1 MPSRAGE
8 GRSRVVPNL
17 RRDNAALTEEPT
29 RANIDQ
35 TGSRQAVQSASPASA
50 SQQSL
55 DMSLLMTYLPEWRQ
69 CNAMFGQQDDLAHT
83 RRQPPV
89 KDQGRSGAIAPQAP
103 GAALVVNGD
112 ADLAVAI
119 ADALQQHGWRLQIAR
134 SVADAR
140 LRMEALKPRIVLFDM
155 WEPDGSGVDF
165 VRDLSDRTD
174 IGIIVVSA
182 RSGEVDRVVSLELGA
197 DDYIPKPFSRP
208 ELLARIR
215 AVLRR
220 AQGSDQRASGLV
232 ADRLLFAGWAL
243 DTRRRELMAP
253 DGVAVDLSGGEYD
266 LLLAFCEH
274 PQRILSRDQLLD
286 LARNRVSDAL
296 DRTVD
301 VMVSR
306 LRRKMEPTEESPT
319 IIKTIRGAGYMFV
332 PAVARG

>member
-1 MPSRAGE
+1 MAPDLLTPEAHVLVVEDDGE
-8 GRSRVVPNL
+8 MRTLIAKFLRQNGYRVTGARDGREMWETLS
-17 RRDNAALTEEPT
+17 NAPIDLILLDVMLPGQSGLDLT
-29 RANIDQ
+29 RALRAKTQVPIIMV
-35 TGSRQAVQSASPASA
+35 TAR
-50 SQQSL
+50 
-55 DMSLLMTYLPEWRQ
+55 
-69 CNAMFGQQDDLAHT
+69 
-83 RRQPPV
+83 
-89 KDQGRSGAIAPQAP
+89 
-103 GAALVVNGD
+103 GD
-112 ADLAVAI
+112 
-119 ADALQQHGWRLQIAR
+119 
-134 SVADAR
+134 
-140 LRMEALKPRIVLFDM
+140 E
-155 WEPDGSGVDF
+155 
-165 VRDLSDRTD
+165 T
-174 IGIIVVSA
+174 
-182 RSGEVDRVVSLELGA
+182 DRVLGLELGA

-220 AQGSDQRASGLV
+220 AQGNEQRASGLV

-274 PQRILSRDQLLD
+274 AQRVLSRDQLLD

-306 LRRKMEPTEESPT
+306 LRRKMEPTEDSPI

>member
-1 MPSRAGE
+1 MAPDLLKPEAHVLVVEDDGEMRNLIAKFLRQNGYRATGARD
-8 GRSRVVPNL
+8 GREMWETL
-17 RRDNAALTEEPT
+17 ANAAVDLILLDVMLPGQSGLDLT
-29 RANIDQ
+29 RAL
-35 TGSRQAVQSASPASA
+35 RAK
-50 SQQSL
+50 SQVPII
-55 DMSLLMTYLPEWRQ
+55 MVTAR
-69 CNAMFGQQDDLAHT
+69 
-83 RRQPPV
+83 
-89 KDQGRSGAIAPQAP
+89 
-103 GAALVVNGD
+103 GD
-112 ADLAVAI
+112 
-119 ADALQQHGWRLQIAR
+119 
-134 SVADAR
+134 
-140 LRMEALKPRIVLFDM
+140 EA
-155 WEPDGSGVDF
+155 
-165 VRDLSDRTD
+165 
-174 IGIIVVSA
+174 
-182 RSGEVDRVVSLELGA
+182 DRVLGLELGA

-220 AQGSDQRASGLV
+220 AQGNDQRASGLV

-243 DTRRRELMAP
+243 DTRRRELTAP

-274 PQRILSRDQLLD
+274 AQRVLSRDQLLD